1 MTLAI
6 VSTIARLVTYLG
18 PCAATLALRK
28 RGAILGVHAPT
39 FVAPLGPV
47 VPVLAITVSLAILAG
62 ASWEQLIGGFLA
74 LLAGAAI
81 FVLRTR
87 REAGIRGIRGKWG
100 E

>member
-6 VSTIARLVTYLG
+6 VSAIARLVTYLG

-28 RGAILGVHAPT
+28 RGAALGVPAPT

-81 FVLRTR
+81 FALRTG
-87 REAGIRGIRGKWG
+87 REGG
-100 E
+100 ESGEGGEQG